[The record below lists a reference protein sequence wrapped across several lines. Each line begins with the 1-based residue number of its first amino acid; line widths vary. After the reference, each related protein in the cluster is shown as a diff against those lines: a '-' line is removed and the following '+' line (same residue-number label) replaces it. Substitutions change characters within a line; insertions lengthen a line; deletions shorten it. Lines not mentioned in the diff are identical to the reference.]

1 MMAKAQFQQQMA
13 AQAAQLAGDEWERSS
28 TIGGGAMSEAGFPP
42 STLSGGLGGL
52 GMGLPGGFNPAMNR
66 FSSTGSMYGGGGG
79 GGYAASSYGGGGGG
93 PDMAS
98 WGTQHPSSGG
108 HAHSSSRSEYGGNAS
123 SSASRPRRDRFSTA
137 DMALPSRESFYGGG
151 GHQSRSSTH
160 LGGGG
165 GAGGPA
171 DNDYYQRS
179 RIPPQGAHQMP
190 AYARQ
195 RQASNPA
202 PAGHRASFAGGTAGS
217 KPLVSFSTSPPK
229 TGRTESGPDRRPG
242 GRTRNSS
249 SSNLTPLLPPS
260 APFARE
266 ARPAS
271 PRSTSPAPPSSW
283 KGSY

>member
-1 MMAKAQFQQQMA
+1 MAKAQFQQQMA

-28 TIGGGAMSEAGFPP
+28 TIGGGGGAMSEAGFPAT
-42 STLSGGLGGL
+42 SMGGGLGGL

-66 FSSTGSMYGGGGG
+66 FSSAGSTYGGGPT
-79 GGYAASSYGGGGGG
+79 YAVSAYGGGGG
-93 PDMAS
+93 PDTSS
-98 WGTQHPSSGG
+98 WNPQRAQAGNVYP
-108 HAHSSSRSEYGGNAS
+108 SSRSEYGGGGAS
-123 SSASRPRRDRFSTA
+123 GSSSRPRRDRFSTTDA
-137 DMALPSRESFYGGG
+137 PLPSRESFYGSG
-151 GHQSRSSTH
+151 GHQSRSSIN

-165 GAGGPA
+165 PA
-171 DNDYYQRS
+171 EHDYYQQS
-179 RIPPQGAHQMP
+179 RISPQGGLQAP

-195 RQASNPA
+195 RQASGPVS
-202 PAGHRASFAGGTAGS
+202 AGHRASFAGGGLAGS

-229 TGRTESGPDRRPG
+229 TARTETGPDRRPG
-242 GRTRNSS
+242 GRTRTSS